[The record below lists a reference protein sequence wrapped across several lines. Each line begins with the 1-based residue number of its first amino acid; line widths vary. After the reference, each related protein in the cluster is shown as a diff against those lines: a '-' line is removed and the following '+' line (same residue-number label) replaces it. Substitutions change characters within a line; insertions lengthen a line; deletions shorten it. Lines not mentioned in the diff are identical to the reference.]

1 MYTFATAYKP
11 ITMKKYFLLIAT
23 IAGLFILNAC
33 TSETDT
39 QTSNV
44 NTASVPLEGGQSTV
58 VDDVSQKNVVQIAV
72 SSPDHT
78 TLVKAVQAANLV
90 DALANN
96 GPFTVFAPTDEAF
109 AQVPADALNN
119 LMKPENKSQLEDVLY
134 DHVYV
139 GVLKTENIES
149 EKKITLF
156 GGQVVT
162 LNNDNGKYTVNGA
175 NIIASIPAANGIVH
189 VVDKVLLE

>member
-1 MYTFATAYKP
+1 
-11 ITMKKYFLLIAT
+11 MKKYFLTVATISVALIAASCNQEAST
-23 IAGLFILNAC
+23 
-33 TSETDT
+33 ETT
-39 QTSNV
+39 TV
-44 NTASVPLEGGQSTV
+44 NTASANPLEGGQSTV

-78 TLVKAVQAANLV
+78 ILVKAVQAANLV

-96 GPFTVFAPTDEAF
+96 GPFTVFAPTDAAF
-109 AQVPADALNN
+109 DQVPADALNN

-162 LNNDNGKYTVNGA
+162 LNNENGKYTVNGA

-189 VVDKVLLE
+189 VVDKVLLK

>member
-1 MYTFATAYKP
+1 
-11 ITMKKYFLLIAT
+11 MKKSFLLIAT

-39 QTSNV
+39 TASNV
-44 NTASVPLEGGQSTV
+44 NTASATPPQGGQSTV

-72 SSPDHT
+72 SSPDHA

-96 GPFTVFAPTDEAF
+96 GPFTVFAPTDAAF

-149 EKKITLF
+149 EKTITLF

-162 LNNDNGKYTVNGA
+162 LNNENGKYTVNAA

-189 VVDKVLLE
+189 VVDKVLLK

>member
-1 MYTFATAYKP
+1 
-11 ITMKKYFLLIAT
+11 MKKYLFLSAVIAL
-23 IAGLFILNAC
+23 AGSFHAC
-33 TSETDT
+33 TNENATETT
-39 QTSNV
+39 EVTTTTANPVLGGQ
-44 NTASVPLEGGQSTV
+44 ASVQ
-58 VDDVSQKNVVQIAV
+58 DDVSQKNVVQIAV
-72 SSPDHT
+72 GSPDHT

-96 GPFTVFAPTDEAF
+96 GPFTVFAPTDAAF

-139 GVLKTENIES
+139 GVIKTENIEE

-162 LNNDNGKYTVNGA
+162 LNVENGKYTVNGA
-175 NIIASIPAANGIVH
+175 NIIASIPAANGMVH
-189 VVDKVLLE
+189 VVDKVLLK